1 MEKSLGTNLH
11 NGRFYAHV
19 RCEYNFTCLTSPP
32 TLIQWWKLIPSVS
45 SDFQKLNDNS
55 SPSPK
60 SILRVIFSDYNS
72 SMVNLVFYMVTV
84 CSEIWFRPS
93 SCTSFPVLNYGIIKT
108 CNEMLEITRKL
119 TCSNFLEILPQ
130 TNRLVSK
137 SLCSVLSNISN
148 TRNSVSS
155 GYPNTEKRVES
166 TTRSGV
172 FLTKFEVLGLPMKHC
187 LKCLIYLL
195 NWNNN

>member
-1 MEKSLGTNLH
+1 MSQRRLSTISL
-11 NGRFYAHV
+11 
-19 RCEYNFTCLTSPP
+19 SD
-32 TLIQWWKLIPSVS
+32 LIAFLKFISIS
-45 SDFQKLNDNS
+45 IRKQKLNDNY

-60 SILRVIFSDYNS
+60 LILRVIFSHYNS

-93 SCTSFPVLNYGIIKT
+93 FCTSFPVLNYSIIKT
-108 CNEMLEITRKL
+108 CHETLEITRKL

-148 TRNSVSS
+148 TRNSVSL
-155 GYPNTEKRVES
+155 GYPNTEKRVEN
-166 TTRSGV
+166 TTRYIFSIK
-172 FLTKFEVLGLPMKHC
+172 TKTKE
-187 LKCLIYLL
+187 
-195 NWNNN
+195 